1 MEKIFELATSRTEQD
16 DRMVRENTVLSAVGS
31 GFLQTAAMVPTDMNL
46 SDHDSTNSSAAPQN
60 SSTAPQNS
68 SAIPALLHTYP
79 VANGCLTE
87 QRYHFQNHCTGSSRI
102 PSSNSPSDPKKS
114 FSGLIIPVSLASGPG
129 DAGSAGSTIKFF
141 FTLFS
146 ALP

>member
-60 SSTAPQNS
+60 SS
-68 SAIPALLHTYP
+68 AIPALLHTYP

-87 QRYHFQNHCTGSSRI
+87 QRYRFQDHCTGSSRI